1 MTPEDRLL
9 GARLRKARSTAG
21 FSQEEIA
28 QYLEIGRSA
37 VSALENGRRK
47 VSGLEL
53 RRLARVYGTGVSALL
68 GEEAPVMQDE
78 LGLVMARMSR
88 EDRELV
94 LRYANYVAAHPR
106 EEGRGTMRIQ
116 VSHSAPRADGTVDW
130 FVVRPLPGEEESSV
144 AGTPITN
151 ELAVASLRAAG
162 RSVIEVDA
170 EPWQGHAGGR
180 EARAAL
186 RQEAG

>member
-9 GARLRKARSTAG
+9 AARLRKARAMAG

-28 QYLEIGRSA
+28 QYLKIGRSA

-53 RRLARVYGTGVSALL
+53 RRLARVYGTGVAALL

-78 LGLVMARMSR
+78 LALVMARMSR

-94 LRYANYVAAHPR
+94 LRYASYVAAHPR
-106 EEGRGTMRIQ
+106 EEDDA
-116 VSHSAPRADGTVDW
+116 VP
-130 FVVRPLPGEEESSV
+130 PG
-144 AGTPITN
+144 
-151 ELAVASLRAAG
+151 L
-162 RSVIEVDA
+162 
-170 EPWQGHAGGR
+170 
-180 EARAAL
+180 
-186 RQEAG
+186 